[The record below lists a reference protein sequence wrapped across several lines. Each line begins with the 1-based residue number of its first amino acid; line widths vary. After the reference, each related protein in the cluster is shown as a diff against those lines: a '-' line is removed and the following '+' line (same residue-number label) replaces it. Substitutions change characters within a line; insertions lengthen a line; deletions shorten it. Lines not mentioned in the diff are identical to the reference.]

1 MRIIKTAPR
10 VTLNPRLYKIRFLLG
25 LPLSINKNARLEA
38 RLIKTNAS
46 KIRIVVFNTEI
57 LKH

>member
-1 MRIIKTAPR
+1 MRIIRITPR
-10 VTLNPRLYKIRFLLG
+10 VTLNPRPYKIRVLFE
-25 LPLSINKNARLEA
+25 LPLSMNWNTILEA
-38 RLIKTNAS
+38 RIIKTNAS